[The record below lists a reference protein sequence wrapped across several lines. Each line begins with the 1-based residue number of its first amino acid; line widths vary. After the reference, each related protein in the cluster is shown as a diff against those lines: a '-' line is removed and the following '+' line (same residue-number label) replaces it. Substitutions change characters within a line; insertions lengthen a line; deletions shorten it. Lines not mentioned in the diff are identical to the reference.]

1 MTPETIFGR
10 WGRFVLHHR
19 KAVRAVVIALTVLGV
34 ICASRLSVDSYI
46 LRLMPQ
52 DDPSVVALNQLV
64 EEEGGV
70 NFVTIAV
77 RGEPE
82 ATHDYLDALEATLEA
97 EPTVDY
103 AVHDI
108 EDELAWRLGLLRLS
122 PEELRSIRDRLDG
135 ALSLGPAITNPFIA
149 SRLLDLGPMTEKL
162 DSADAR
168 AGLMSSD
175 GMERL
180 VIKPKG
186 SAQNLPFARELMAAV
201 DAAVAASEP
210 AAHGV
215 EIVFVSGS
223 YRFNVEDYEG
233 ILQDVSR
240 TGLASVFMVF
250 VLLTVAFRDPRAL
263 FYLIVPLGAATVWT
277 FGFAG
282 VTVGVLNTFT
292 SVLGALLVGL
302 GIDFSIHLF
311 TRYQEER
318 GRSESVE
325 EAVIRAWDRVGP
337 PCLAAAVTS
346 AGGFS
351 ALMFAQFKGFAQMGL
366 LLCVGVLLCL
376 GGVLTI
382 LPLLLAWRERRPRGW
397 RRRGL
402 KLNTRRPPTYRLAP
416 LGLLLLAS
424 VTLAFAA
431 LVPKISFEYDLSEL
445 RREGASFSDL
455 SETER
460 ELTKASYAAIVAS
473 YPDEASLSAD
483 HERLNAM
490 LSAGELQRIG
500 RVVSIRTVIPEDQDE
515 RLAIL
520 RDIAAMSQH
529 ENYAY
534 LPAPIRENLSKVST
548 TPLTP
553 LTSADLPRELRHLV
567 GASEGRHRLLLFPS
581 GNIWDLRETHAL
593 RDEVWAAL
601 PGVSVAGQYVALGS
615 LYELVRRDAPIVG
628 GVAILLVFLGT
639 LLDLR
644 QPARAVGAVLVL
656 SAGMLWAGG
665 MVALSNIRLS
675 IVNIVG
681 VPILLGIGVDVV
693 IHLLHRLAEE
703 GPGKVLR
710 ALATTGFAA
719 GLSAA
724 TTILSFASLVLA
736 TNRGIRSLGMLVLVG
751 LTTVTIAAFLMLP
764 VGWMT
769 VWKIGGEAPADD
781 DSEGGW

>member
-10 WGRFVLHHR
+10 WGRFVLHNR
-19 KAVRAVVIALTVLGV
+19 KLVRAVVIALTVLGALL
-34 ICASRLSVDSYI
+34 ASRLTVDSYI

-52 DDPSVVALNQLV
+52 DDPSVIALNQLV

-77 RGEPE
+77 KGEPE
-82 ATHDYLDALEATLEA
+82 ATQVYLDGLEERLEA

-103 AVHDI
+103 AIHDI
-108 EDELAWRLGLLRLS
+108 DDELAWRLGLLRLS
-122 PEELRSIRDRLDG
+122 PEELGALRDRLDG
-135 ALSLGPAITNPFIA
+135 ALALGPAITNPFIA

-162 DSADAR
+162 NSADAR

-186 SAQNLPFARELMAAV
+186 SAQDLPFARALMAAV
-201 DAAVAASEP
+201 DAAVAASDP
-210 AAHGV
+210 AAAGV
-215 EIVFVSGS
+215 EIVYISGS

-233 ILQDVSR
+233 ILSDVSR
-240 TGLASVFMVF
+240 TGLASVAMVF
-250 VLLTVAFRDPRAL
+250 LLLTFAFRDPRAL
-263 FYLIVPLGAATVWT
+263 FYLLVPLGAATVWT

-351 ALMFAQFKGFAQMGL
+351 ALMFAHFKGFAQMGL

-376 GGVLTI
+376 WGVLTI
-382 LPLLLAWRERRPRGW
+382 LPLLLAWRERRPRRW
-397 RRRGL
+397 KRRAMRL
-402 KLNTRRPPTYRLAP
+402 MARRPPTYRLAP
-416 LGLLLLAS
+416 LGLLLLVS
-424 VTLAFAA
+424 VTAA
-431 LVPKISFEYDLSEL
+431 LAAFVPKIDFEYDLSEL
-445 RREGASFSDL
+445 RREGASFGDL
-455 SETER
+455 SETEQ

-483 HERLNAM
+483 HVRLNGM
-490 LSAGELQRIG
+490 LAAGELPHIE
-500 RVVSIRTVIPEDQDE
+500 RVVSIRTVIPEDQGE

-520 RDIAAMSQH
+520 RQIADMSGD
-529 ENYAY
+529 ENYNY
-534 LPAPIRENLSKVST
+534 LPAPIRENLARVST

-553 LTSADLPRELRHLV
+553 LTAEDLPRELRHLV
-567 GASEGRHRLLLFPS
+567 GASAGRHRLLLFPS

-593 RDEVWAAL
+593 RDEVWSAL
-601 PGVSVAGQYVALGS
+601 PDVPVAGQYVALGS

-644 QPARAVGAVLVL
+644 QPTRAIGAALVL
-656 SAGMLWAGG
+656 GAGMLWAGG
-665 MVALSNIRLS
+665 MVAIAGIKLS

-703 GPGKVLR
+703 GPGKVLK

-769 VWKIGGEAPADD
+769 IWKIGGEAPADEE
-781 DSEGGW
+781 EGW